1 MEANMHGAGL
11 PRVSDEA
18 PFSASPCSPSS
29 AKPSGALGARVCH
42 LAEGSL

>member
-18 PFSASPCSPSS
+18 LSQHRPAHHLLRSHLVL
-29 AKPSGALGARVCH
+29 LGARVCH